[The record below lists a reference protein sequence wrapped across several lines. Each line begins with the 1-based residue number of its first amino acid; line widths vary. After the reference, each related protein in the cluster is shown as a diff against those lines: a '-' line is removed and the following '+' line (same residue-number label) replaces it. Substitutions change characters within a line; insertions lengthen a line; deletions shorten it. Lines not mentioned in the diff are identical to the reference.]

1 MPAPQ
6 PPEPFLTP
14 KTLASRG
21 GPIAGGG
28 LSMLG
33 ALLAMIG
40 FLMPWA
46 SCAGTPY
53 SGLALAAQP
62 GPQGQSLALLYLVP
76 FLGLGCLG
84 IALSVV
90 PLSAWRRI
98 PVFVGWLALAV
109 VGLLGVIA
117 AIPLLV
123 LYTSYTAAQEELEQ
137 SLGIFS
143 GLAGDAVQ
151 IEPGYWVTALGL
163 AVVVLGAIIG
173 CAVGLLGAL
182 LPSRQRP

>member
-1 MPAPQ
+1 MSQ
-6 PPEPFLTP
+6 QPFLTP
-14 KTLASRG
+14 KTMASRG

-53 SGLALAAQP
+53 SGLNLASQP
-62 GPQGQSLALLYLVP
+62 GPQGESMALLYLVP

-84 IALSVV
+84 IALSVI
-90 PLSAWRRI
+90 PLAAWRRI
-98 PVFVGWLALAV
+98 PVFAGWLALAV
-109 VGLLGVIA
+109 VGVLGVIA
-117 AIPLLV
+117 AIPLLI
-123 LYTSYTAAQEELEQ
+123 LYTSYTAAQAELES

-143 GLAGDAVQ
+143 GLAGDAVK
-151 IEPGYWVTALGL
+151 IEPGYWLTALGL
-163 AVVVLGAIIG
+163 ALVVLGAIVG
-173 CAVGLLGAL
+173 CTVGIIGAL
-182 LPSRQRP
+182 LPRRQPS

>member
-1 MPAPQ
+1 MTAPKQ
-6 PPEPFLTP
+6 PEPFLTP
-14 KTLASRG
+14 KSLASRG

-53 SGLALAAQP
+53 SGLELAAQP
-62 GPQGQSLALLYLVP
+62 GPQGESLALLYLVP
-76 FLGLGCLG
+76 FLGVGCLG
-84 IALSVV
+84 IALSIV

-98 PVFVGWLALAV
+98 PVFAGWLALAV
-109 VGLLGVIA
+109 VGVLGVIA
-117 AIPLLV
+117 AVPLLI

-143 GLAGDAVQ
+143 GLASDAVQ
-151 IEPGYWVTALGL
+151 IEPGYWVTAVGL
-163 AVVVLGAIIG
+163 ALVVLGAVVG
-173 CAVGLLGAL
+173 CAVGIIGAL
-182 LPSRQRP
+182 IPARRTQ